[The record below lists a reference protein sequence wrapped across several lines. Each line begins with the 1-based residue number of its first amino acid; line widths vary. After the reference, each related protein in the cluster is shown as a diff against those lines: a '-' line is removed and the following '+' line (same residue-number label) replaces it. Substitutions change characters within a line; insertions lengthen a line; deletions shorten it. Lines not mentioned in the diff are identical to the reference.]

1 MTVLQNFHTMHGGIE
16 CDGSSKEQDTGH
28 KNDVREDMVEIVRGC
43 MFHALD
49 NLLDSVFAQIIEQ
62 VSIME

>member
-1 MTVLQNFHTMHGGIE
+1 MHGGIE
-16 CDGSSKEQDTGH
+16 YEGSSKEQDTGH
-28 KNDVREDMVEIVRGC
+28 EKDVHEDRVEIVRGC